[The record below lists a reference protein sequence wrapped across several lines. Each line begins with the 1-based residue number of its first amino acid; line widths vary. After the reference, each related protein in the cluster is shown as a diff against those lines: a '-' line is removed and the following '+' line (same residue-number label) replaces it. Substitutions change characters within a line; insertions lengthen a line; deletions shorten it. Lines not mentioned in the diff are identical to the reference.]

1 MTSSE
6 FTDLYDIRDY
16 QPTDKNFVLATFLRG
31 VYYGDSWFSK
41 IRKDIF
47 MDNYKRIAEFA
58 IDTGKVVI
66 KVACLKEDPEII
78 IGYSILSA
86 DYQAISWV
94 YVKKAWR
101 MKGIARSL
109 VPKYPKYITH
119 LSKLGQELMN
129 KLPAAIYNPF
139 YVG

>member
-1 MTSSE
+1 MTE
-6 FTDLYDIRDY
+6 FADLYDIRDY
-16 QPTDKNFVLATFLRG
+16 QQEDKNFVLATFLRG
-31 VYYGDSWFSK
+31 VYYGDSWFSQ

-58 IDTGKVVI
+58 IDSGKVIV
-66 KVACLKEDPEII
+66 KVACLREDSDVI

-101 MKGIARSL
+101 LKGIAKSL
-109 VPKYPKYITH
+109 LPKYPRYITH
-119 LSKLGQELMN
+119 LSKLGQELMT
-129 KLPAAIYNPF
+129 KLPTAVYNPF
-139 YVG
+139 YGG